1 MTIKHIIHQIRPYLR
16 LNNLTLIV
24 AALVALSWL
33 WGTVTTLQK
42 NFVLQQEVD
51 VLDQQIQIAEIES
64 ATLGFQ
70 QQYYESNEY
79 LELQARAKLN
89 KALPGEKLVILPLTP
104 RPAPAPETGDVSE
117 PIAPSNFQQWMRF
130 LFGQQS

>member
-16 LNNLTLIV
+16 LNNVTLIV

-89 KALPGEKLVILPLTP
+89 KASPGEKLVILPLTP
-104 RPAPAPETGDVSE
+104 HPTVAPETEDTSE
-117 PIAPSNFQQWMRF
+117 SIAPSNFQQWMRF

>member
-1 MTIKHIIHQIRPYLR
+1 MTIQHLLHQLRPYVR
-16 LNNLTLIV
+16 LNNVTLVV

-51 VLDQQIQIAEIES
+51 ALDQQIQIAEIES

-70 QQYYESNEY
+70 QQYYRSNEY

-104 RPAPAPETGDVSE
+104 RPAPTPVKAPIAATT
-117 PIAPSNFQQWMRF
+117 APSNFQQWMRF
-130 LFGQQS
+130 LFGQQQ